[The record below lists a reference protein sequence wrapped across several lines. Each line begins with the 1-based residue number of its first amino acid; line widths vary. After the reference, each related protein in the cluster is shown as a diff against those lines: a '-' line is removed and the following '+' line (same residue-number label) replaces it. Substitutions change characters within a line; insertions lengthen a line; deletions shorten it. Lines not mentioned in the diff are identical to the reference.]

1 MIMRFYQKSLQ
12 KLFLKNAGIHI
23 SFFFFS
29 NTSNFACAES
39 SSFQTEHPLAIII
52 LCGKENVYDETQFN
66 QELYIHT
73 AGPH

>member
-1 MIMRFYQKSLQ
+1 MQAFIYL
-12 KLFLKNAGIHI
+12 
-23 SFFFFS
+23 FFFS